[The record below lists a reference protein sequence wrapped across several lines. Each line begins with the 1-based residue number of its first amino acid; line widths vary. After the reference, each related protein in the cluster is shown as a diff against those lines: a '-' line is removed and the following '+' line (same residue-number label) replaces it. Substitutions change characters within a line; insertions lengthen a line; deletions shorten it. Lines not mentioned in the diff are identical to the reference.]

1 MSYTVRISL
10 FLLGATIVAG
20 ALGYFSAFFEPWM
33 LEFLVIGLIVLAI
46 EIGRKVLKR
55 DRL

>member
-1 MSYTVRISL
+1 MSYPPRFSL
-10 FLLGATIVAG
+10 FLLAAMIAAG
-20 ALGYFSAFFEPWM
+20 ALGYFSAFFGPW
-33 LEFLVIGLIVLAI
+33 VSVLIVVVMIPLAI